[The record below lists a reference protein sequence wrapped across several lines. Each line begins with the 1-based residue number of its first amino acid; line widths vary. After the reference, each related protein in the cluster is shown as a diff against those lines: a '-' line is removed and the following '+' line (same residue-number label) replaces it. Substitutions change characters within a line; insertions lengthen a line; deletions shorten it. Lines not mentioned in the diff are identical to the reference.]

1 MISSSLKTT
10 SVTLAA
16 LQLSSANSGQ
26 ISLTFLVAQVSWEGR
41 GRRGGE
47 RGEGRRVA
55 QERSF
60 IMNKCQTP
68 HGTLLI
74 ASEDNVARK
83 WTTGCP
89 GHTLCPLVSKVRTF
103 HPLVCS

>member
-1 MISSSLKTT
+1 M
-10 SVTLAA
+10 
-16 LQLSSANSGQ
+16 
-26 ISLTFLVAQVSWEGR
+26 
-41 GRRGGE
+41 
-47 RGEGRRVA
+47 A

-68 HGTLLI
+68 HGTLLV

-89 GHTLCPLVSKVRTF
+89 GHTLCPLGSKVRTF
-103 HPLVCS
+103 HPLVCSYRMHTSDRIERETGCSALGC